1 MSFFTEELKKCTEGF
16 EGRKC
21 IGNAMYIPLGENNR
35 LKIFFTTLGYADH
48 YEALSISAVDE
59 NNGVIDKTIIKF
71 ADIWGKRQVSNPNFK
86 DGITP
91 YIWKHG
97 NDVSWYVYTPTPRD
111 MELLAEQI
119 SDYAELLMEHR
130 MELQESP
137 AMTMS
142 M

>member
-48 YEALSISAVDE
+48 YEALSISAVDK
-59 NNGVIDKTIIKF
+59 NNGVIDKTTIKF

-91 YIWKHG
+91 YVWKYG
-97 NDVSWYVYTPTPRD
+97 NDVSWYVYTPNPRD
-111 MELLAEQI
+111 IKLLAEQI
-119 SDYAELLMEHR
+119 SDYAELFMEQT

>member
-48 YEALSISAVDE
+48 YEALSISAIDK
-59 NNGVIDKTIIKF
+59 NNGVIDKNTIKF
-71 ADIWGKRQVSNPNFK
+71 ADVWGKKKVSNPNFK

-91 YIWKHG
+91 YIWKYG

-111 MELLAEQI
+111 MEQLAEQI
-119 SDYAELLMEHR
+119 SDYAELFMEQS
-130 MELQESP
+130 MEPQESP